1 MYPFGMSLSANE
13 LEQTFGAMLEK
24 VPRLRNR
31 VSVSELSGGL
41 TNRNI
46 KVVTEDGAFVA
57 RFSSN
62 ESNLLAIDRLAEYK
76 NSILA
81 ASAGVG
87 APVYDFLPEDG
98 LLVIG
103 FLDGRTYSSVDVGN
117 NLSRIAQSVQQLH
130 AGQPFVR
137 DFDMFE
143 VQKSYLKIVKDRK
156 FRLPPEYEKYQSFRD
171 DLLAAFSQSDDGK
184 VPCNNDLL
192 PANFIDD
199 GSKVWLIDYEY
210 SGNNDA
216 CFELGNIWSESG
228 LPIEGLEELVSA
240 YYGQARPDK
249 FARAWLFSVLA
260 KYGWT
265 LWASIQDGISE
276 LEFDFWEWGMK
287 KYEDVQRDFGSAFYK
302 AQIANLNI
310 S

>member
-1 MYPFGMSLSANE
+1 MYPFGMSLSATP
-13 LEQTFGAMLEK
+13 LEETFGAILDK

-31 VSVSELSGGL
+31 VGISELSGGL
-41 TNRNI
+41 TNRNL
-46 KVVTEDGAFVA
+46 KVLTADSAYVA
-57 RFSSN
+57 RISSN
-62 ESNLLAIDRLAEYK
+62 ESNLLSIDRACEYQ
-76 NSILA
+76 NSVLA
-81 ASAGVG
+81 AEAGVG
-87 APVYDFLPEDG
+87 APVYDYLPSDG

-103 FLDGRTYSSVDVGN
+103 FLPGRTYESADVGN
-117 NLSRIAQSVQQLH
+117 NITRIAESVKKLH
-130 AGQPFVR
+130 QAPPFVR

-143 VQKSYLKIVKDRK
+143 VQKNYLSIVKDRG
-156 FRLPPEYEKYQSFRD
+156 FRIPDNYEDFQIFRD
-171 DLLAAFSQSDDGK
+171 ELFAAFSATHDGT

-199 GSKVWLIDYEY
+199 GTKIWLIDYEY

-228 LPIEGLEELVSA
+228 LPIESLQKLVTA
-240 YYGQARPDK
+240 YYGEDRPDK

-276 LEFDFWEWGMK
+276 LDFDFWSWGMK
-287 KYEDVQRDFGSAFYK
+287 KYTDVQNDFGSQFYK
-302 AQIANLNI
+302 TQIANL
-310 S
+310 